1 MLRDVLEG
9 ALPGWQRP
17 FSFGA
22 AARASAVGA
31 PPIGPPPDRAA
42 VLLADWRVSCMPDPG
57 FLLPRRISMSAITTS
72 EGTSIASA
80 SPGPAREEK
89 QEGRRVSLLTL
100 CGLALAIGVMTGLG
114 AVAFRALIALVHNAF
129 YNGRLSALYDAN
141 VVEGPSYFGDFV
153 LLAPVVGGLIVVFL
167 VKRFA
172 PEAKGHGV
180 PEVMD
185 AVFYKRGNIRGTVAL
200 VKALASALSIGSG
213 AAVGREG
220 PIIQIGSA
228 LGSAFAQAIGLSTW
242 QKITLLSAGAGAG
255 IAATF
260 NTPLGGVLFA
270 LEILLPEV
278 SNRTFLPVVVATGAA
293 TTIGRILIGPDPA
306 FAVPD
311 VQLSLAAS
319 LEPGQAIG
327 FVLLGL
333 LCGVAAWAFIRLL
346 VFMED
351 GFPRLPGND
360 YTQNIIGMGII
371 GLMMVALTHAFG
383 HSYVDGVGY
392 SVIQSIFDQRMTAAG
407 LLALL
412 FVLKLLATTISLGC
426 GASGGIFS
434 PSLYLGATLG
444 AAFAAGVAAV
454 FPHAGLNIPSAA
466 VVGMA
471 AMVGAGTGGVMTAIV
486 MVFEMTRDYAVI
498 VPVIV
503 AVATAAGVRRALVGE
518 TIYTIKLRH
527 RGHRIPKERHI
538 NLYLVKQAE
547 DIMERRFIVAKA
559 GTPLREALLAETADD
574 LPAIVVEREGRIV
587 GLIPPRSGLWLEART
602 NPDLLVERYVEDHLV
617 VCRDQDLLSLALARL
632 KRHRAGAA
640 IVFHGTA
647 RPRVADVVGIITKRV
662 IADAVIDS
670 YES

>member
-1 MLRDVLEG
+1 M
-9 ALPGWQRP
+9 P
-17 FSFGA
+17 
-22 AARASAVGA
+22 
-31 PPIGPPPDRAA
+31 A
-42 VLLADWRVSCMPDPG
+42 VL
-57 FLLPRRISMSAITTS
+57 T
-72 EGTSIASA
+72 SA
-80 SPGPAREEK
+80 SGNAMVAGSHKSFSEE
-89 QEGRRVSLLTL
+89 RRVSLLVL
-100 CGLALAIGVMTGLG
+100 CGLALVIGVMTGLG
-114 AVAFRALIALVHNAF
+114 AVVFRALIAFVHNLF
-129 YNGRLSALYDAN
+129 YNGTPSFAYNAN
-141 VVEGPSYFGDFV
+141 VMEGPSRFGDFV
-153 LLAPVVGGLIVVFL
+153 LLSPVIGGLIVVFL
-167 VKRFA
+167 VRRFA

-185 AVFYKRGNIRGTVAL
+185 SIFYARGNIRGTVA
-200 VKALASALSIGSG
+200 VIKALASALSIGSG

-228 LGSAFAQAIGLSTW
+228 LGSAFSQFLGISTR

-278 SNRTFLPVVVATGAA
+278 SNRTFLPVVVATAAA

-306 FAVPD
+306 FAVPN
-311 VQLSLAAS
+311 VQFPLVASFNVQEALA
-319 LEPGQAIG
+319 

-351 GFPRLPGND
+351 GFPRLSGNE
-360 YTQNIIGMGII
+360 YIQNIIGMLVI
-371 GLMMVALTHAFG
+371 GTMMVGLTRVFG

-392 SVIQSIFDQRMTAAG
+392 SVIQGILDHKMTAAG
-407 LLALL
+407 LLLLL
-412 FVLKLLATTISLGC
+412 FALKLIATTVSLGS

-444 AAFAAGVAAV
+444 GAFAAATAPIL
-454 FPHAGLNIPSAA
+454 PHSGLSPSSAA
-466 VVGMA
+466 IIGMA

-486 MVFEMTRDYAVI
+486 MVFEMTRDYAII
-498 VPVIV
+498 VPATV
-503 AVATAAGVRRALVGE
+503 AVALAAGVRRALIGE

-538 NLYLVKQAE
+538 NLYLVKQAQ
-547 DIMERRFIVAKA
+547 DIMEHRFIVARA
-559 GTPLREALLAETADD
+559 GTTLKQTMAAEDTDD
-574 LPAIVVEREGRIV
+574 ARAIVVEREGRIV
-587 GLIPPRSGLWLEART
+587 GLIPPRSGLWVESQT
-602 NPDLLVERYVEDHLV
+602 NPDLVVEAFAEKRLVI
-617 VCRDQDLLSLALARL
+617 CRDQDLLSLVFARL

-640 IVFHGTA
+640 IVFRGGF
-647 RPRVADVVGIITKRV
+647 RPRVNDIVGIVTKRV

-670 YES
+670 FDD